1 VATSGGAARALGYD
15 SHPKP
20 RELVV
25 VSPLLLTLQTA
36 VGVWGGESNGGKCV
50 GSGWTRCGKVN
61 DMHCARS
68 CRVTVY
74 IP

>member
-15 SHPKP
+15 SHPEP

-25 VSPLLLTLQTA
+25 VSPLLLILQTA

-50 GSGWTRCGKVN
+50 SSGSGTCVVQGHVE
-61 DMHCARS
+61 
-68 CRVTVY
+68 
-74 IP
+74 